1 MKLAKKF
8 RPQVE
13 PRSFGSGLIVGCFLV
28 STTYVMMSKT
38 MISMEHLSILN
49 CLPSS
54 SSIDV
59 TPMSSMVEKNKR
71 IQLSEY
77 ESATRESKPTRSDA
91 IEMHGNASSA
101 ESASEVP
108 FEEDNVSSTK
118 NGSDGMEEE
127 EGISRLCESSSGNCK
142 PENDRE
148 VLETLTAGDSSESG
162 SLVLVAYLSLPL

>member
-38 MISMEHLSILN
+38 MISMEHLSIH
-49 CLPSS
+49 
-54 SSIDV
+54 V

>member
-38 MISMEHLSILN
+38 MISMEHLSI
-49 CLPSS
+49 
-54 SSIDV
+54 
-59 TPMSSMVEKNKR
+59 
-71 IQLSEY
+71 QY